1 MGVADRLEG
10 DVVPGDF
17 RLRRC
22 RRFLRRWRFRH
33 RVFAFPEHLDET
45 RNGLAGLQRP
55 FDLDQSAFYRAI
67 AEDLGL
73 LSEKDDAGPLGR
85 LAASGRTNRSDRR
98 ERDSRL
104 QHVSVR
110 RSKPARCCECKS
122 RTVKG

>member
-1 MGVADRLEG
+1 
-10 DVVPGDF
+10 
-17 RLRRC
+17 
-22 RRFLRRWRFRH
+22 
-33 RVFAFPEHLDET
+33 VFAFPEHLDET